1 MCHRLL
7 NYVFLLFWS
16 IFREIQWKILFLV
29 QKMAISERISDIL
42 RTFLFLN
49 KIGKVQ
55 ILRKIRICFKH
66 PFCSSSKIGQIKKQ
80 LFSPQNEP
88 HRFKL
93 CVCVFFLPFGGNSLK
108 MSLFSQKMT
117 ISEKR
122 SEILRRF
129 VFLNKFEKG
138 KIQRKIRICYKQPF
152 LFKAVKL
159 DKYERKLF
167 FSSKWDTYC

>member
-29 QKMAISERISDIL
+29 KKMAISERISDIL

-49 KIGKVQ
+49 KIEKEQ

-93 CVCVFFLPFGGNSLK
+93 CVCVFFCLLGEIHWK
-108 MSLFSQKMT
+108 CLFLVKKGT

-122 SEILRRF
+122 LEILRRF
-129 VFLNKFEKG
+129 
-138 KIQRKIRICYKQPF
+138 
-152 LFKAVKL
+152 
-159 DKYERKLF
+159 F
-167 FSSKWDTYC
+167 FSSSLKRGKSRGKLGFVINNPFCSKQ